1 MSPVT
6 SAEEEVM
13 DEARYHAVKI
23 DEIPEPAYEKEPHE
37 SDWKPVRIHLGI
49 RSFGTNA
56 YVAREAGQQVV
67 GEHNELDTRHEELYF
82 VVKGHATFTVAG
94 EEVDAPAGTFVYV
107 PDPGATR
114 AALAREA
121 GTTVIGFGGTPGEAF
136 EVSSW
141 ERKYDPAFAER

>member
-1 MSPVT
+1 
-6 SAEEEVM
+6 M
-13 DEARYHAVKI
+13 DKARYRVVKI
-23 DEIPEPAYEKEPHE
+23 DEIPELTYEKEPHE

-56 YVAREAGQQVV
+56 YIAREAGQEVV
-67 GEHNELDTRHEELYF
+67 GEHSEVDTHHEELYF
-82 VVKGHATFTVAG
+82 VVNGRATFTVEG
-94 EEVDAPAGTFVYV
+94 EDIDAPAGTFVYV

-114 AALAREA
+114 SAVAREA
-121 GTTVIGFGGTPGEAF
+121 GTTVICFGGTPGEAF